1 MDDEPFRH
9 LAPDADSQASFAL
22 RTCEGINRLTRT
34 YEGKTIVIVCH
45 SEIVDM
51 TFRYFLGLPLLQH
64 QLPVNFGSL
73 AETSITYWRKGS
85 KRWTLVQFNDHMHL
99 CE

>member
-1 MDDEPFRH
+1 VMLNGDESCMV
-9 LAPDADSQASFAL
+9 L
-22 RTCEGINRLTRT
+22 
-34 YEGKTIVIVCH
+34 IVCH

-73 AETSITYWRKGS
+73 AETSITHWQKG
-85 KRWTLVQFNDHMHL
+85 
-99 CE
+99 